1 MRRRQYIKRKE
12 EEKMSELF
20 ETLMLI
26 CFGLSWPMSVV
37 KAYRCRTAKGK
48 SIFFQI
54 AILIGYV
61 CGILS
66 KITAGAINYV
76 LALYL
81 LNLLMVSVDLAL
93 YFRNRRLD
101 MQLARI

>member
-1 MRRRQYIKRKE
+1 
-12 EEKMSELF
+12 MSEMF

-37 KAYRCRTAKGK
+37 KSYRSRTAQGK

-54 AILIGYV
+54 AIIIGYM
-61 CGILS
+61 CGIMS
-66 KITAGAINYV
+66 KLTASNINYV

-93 YFRNRRLD
+93 YFRNKRLD
-101 MQLARI
+101 MELARI